1 MIIYNT
7 TYHVADAV
15 KDDFIAWL
23 RSEYVPRATADRLLL
38 VPQLTRIIG
47 SEHDGDSSYAL
58 QFRAMSVNSLEI
70 WQHTTGNQL
79 AKDLTRRFGNNVV
92 GFATLMEKIDV

>member
-7 TYHVADAV
+7 TYHVADEVQAE
-15 KDDFIAWL
+15 FIAWL
-23 RSEYVPRATADRLLL
+23 RSEYVPRATAERLLL

-47 SEHDGDSSYAL
+47 SERDGGASFAL

-70 WQHTTGNQL
+70 WHHNTGNEL
-79 AKDLTRRFGNNVV
+79 AKDLTRRFGNKVV
-92 GFATLMEKIDV
+92 GFSTLMEKLDV

>member
-7 TYHVADAV
+7 TYQVADAV

-38 VPQLTRIIG
+38 VPQKRSLYGKLRKEPRKESVSTLEACAQCLDFLGEDPAIARGLTDAFARML
-47 SEHDGDSSYAL
+47 EKYKAL
-58 QFRAMSVNSLEI
+58 HA
-70 WQHTTGNQL
+70 
-79 AKDLTRRFGNNVV
+79 RR
-92 GFATLMEKIDV
+92 

>member
-47 SEHDGDSSYAL
+47 SEHDGGSSYAL
-58 QFRAMSVNSLEI
+58 QFRAMSANSLEI
-70 WQHTTGNQL
+70 WHRTTGKAL
-79 AKDLTRRFGNNVV
+79 ANDLTRRYGNNVV
-92 GFATLMEKIDV
+92 GFATMMEKSDV

>member
-47 SEHDGDSSYAL
+47 SERDGGSSYAL
-58 QFRAMSVNSLEI
+58 QFRAMSANSLEI
-70 WQHTTGNQL
+70 WHRTTGKAL
-79 AKDLTRRFGNNVV
+79 ANDLTRRYGNNVV
-92 GFATLMEKIDV
+92 GFATMMEKIDV